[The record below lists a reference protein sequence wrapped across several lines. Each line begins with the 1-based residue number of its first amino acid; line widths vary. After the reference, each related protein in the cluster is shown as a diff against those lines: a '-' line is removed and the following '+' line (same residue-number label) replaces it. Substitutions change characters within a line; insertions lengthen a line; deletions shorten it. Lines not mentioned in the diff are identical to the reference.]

1 MFLSYRYMRS
11 RTAEVFFNGLVAG
24 TLSEEWLWGKPE
36 FLFRYAPAYLTS
48 AQPPI
53 SLTLPKQAQAF
64 RSPVLF
70 AFFFGLLAEG
80 TAKEIQCRDL
90 QIDEKDHFTRLLR
103 TAHSETIGAVTVRPV
118 APELL

>member
-1 MFLSYRYMRS
+1 MKTTL
-11 RTAEVFFNGLVAG
+11 AEVFFNGMVAG
-24 TLSEEWLWGKPE
+24 VLSQGQEG
-36 FLFRYAPAYLTS
+36 FTFRYDADYLAS

-53 SLTLPKQAQAF
+53 SLTLPKQTAVF

-90 QIDEKDHFTRLLR
+90 LLNENDHFTRLLR

-118 APELL
+118 AKKLL